1 MQRVVFLVD
10 MNAFFISCEMTRSP
24 DLRGRP
30 AAVAGDP
37 KTRTG
42 IILAANY
49 EARAFGVKTA
59 IVLHE
64 ALRLCPSMVL
74 VPPDHA
80 FYGRKSDEVMELL
93 SRYTP
98 LLEQNSIDEAW
109 LDMTGTEALFGTPL
123 QAATRMMAEIQDSL
137 GLWCSIGIARNKF
150 LAKMASEMKKPQG
163 ITELWEAD
171 VPTKLWPLPVRAMY
185 GIGAKT
191 AQKLTNIG
199 IQTIGDLAKADVYFL
214 TKALGKFGYEMHL
227 HANGID
233 DAPVVARTGD
243 DMKSISRET
252 TLAENVTHIEKAK
265 TVLLELADDVGMSV
279 RRHGKKGR
287 TVHITLKYADFNVIT
302 RQLTIEPTFA
312 TTDIYT
318 AGCKLLEQNWNG
330 EPVRLIGIGI
340 SKFEDAAQQIS
351 MFDTNADT
359 QHEKKDRID
368 KVVDSIRGKHGNS
381 SIKIAKLVKRDGG
394 GTQNP

>member
-1 MQRVVFLVD
+1 M
-10 MNAFFISCEMTRSP
+10 A
-24 DLRGRP
+24 
-30 AAVAGDP
+30 
-37 KTRTG
+37 
-42 IILAANY
+42 
-49 EARAFGVKTA
+49 
-59 IVLHE
+59 
-64 ALRLCPSMVL
+64 L

-80 FYGRKSDEVMELL
+80 FYSKKSDEVMALL

-109 LDMTGTEALFGTPL
+109 LDMTGTEVLFGSPV
-123 QAATRMMAEIQDSL
+123 QAAARMMAEIRNSL

-163 ITELWEAD
+163 ITELWEED
-171 VPTKLWPLPVRAMY
+171 IPTKLWPLPVRAMY

-191 AQKLTNIG
+191 AQKLTNVG

-233 DAPVVARTGD
+233 DAPVVAHTGD
-243 DMKSISRET
+243 DMKSVSRET
-252 TLAENVTHIEKAK
+252 TLAENVTDIEKAK
-265 TVLLELADDVGMSV
+265 TVLLELADDVGMSI
-279 RRHGKKGR
+279 RKHRKKGR

-312 TTDIYT
+312 TTDIYM
-318 AGCKLLEQNWNG
+318 AGCRLLEQNWDG

-340 SKFEDAAQQIS
+340 SKFEEAAQQIS
-351 MFDTNADT
+351 MFDASADI

-368 KVVDSIRGKHGNS
+368 KVVDSIRDKHGNS
-381 SIKIAKLVKRDGG
+381 SIKIAKLVKRGG
-394 GTQNP
+394 GSTQTPP